1 MRENWGMLGF
11 RTYKQLPAGL
21 MQVEQEI
28 TSAGQESHSKVC
40 HPMAES
46 SPAIQ
51 LRPSEKD
58 ASSKQ
63 ALALYSTLGYCCCCP
78 PPPTPVAR
86 KPGWFILSPGQ
97 REKDWMVMAAEHY
110 YCCLHRWL
118 LFSFG
123 MSGKGHVTPLQ
134 TFMPCNYINMFSCL
148 TGLWIFG
155 YMSMLWYITM
165 HLYSTVIEFVQKSFS
180 VSLYATHKWPKRQII
195 TMSLEHFYFP

>member
-1 MRENWGMLGF
+1 MLGF

-21 MQVEQEI
+21 MQAEQEI

-78 PPPTPVAR
+78 PPTPVAR
-86 KPGWFILSPGQ
+86 KPGGFILSPGQ
-97 REKDWMVMAAEHY
+97 REKDSMVMAAEHY
-110 YCCLHRWL
+110 YCSVFTGDFSSHLACQERYMLPLYRQLCL
-118 LFSFG
+118 
-123 MSGKGHVTPLQ
+123 
-134 TFMPCNYINMFSCL
+134 
-148 TGLWIFG
+148 
-155 YMSMLWYITM
+155 
-165 HLYSTVIEFVQKSFS
+165 
-180 VSLYATHKWPKRQII
+180 ATTLICF
-195 TMSLEHFYFP
+195 LA